1 MKKNI
6 AIVLASTFLLAASPA
21 FADLFA
27 LEADAQGSYVR
38 VDNVSVPNQDTTG
51 TISGMGAGFRGRLQI
66 LFLNA
71 LIDYHH
77 LFTGGKGADLLHV
90 GLGVGYR
97 TDMIPVIDIYVQG
110 SVGLLMLAADA
121 SAFGDNVSGYLD
133 PEMGVQVRGGGGIEI
148 PFAGDFLAIGVGVDF
163 GGHYITGEFGY
174 DMSINAHFGL
184 RI

>member
-1 MKKNI
+1 MRKNM
-6 AIVLASTFLLAASPA
+6 AILVASFLLLGASPA

-38 VDNVSVPNQDTTG
+38 VDNVSLPESDASG

-71 LIDYHH
+71 LVDYHH

-97 TDMIPVIDIYVQG
+97 TDMLPVIDIYVQG
-110 SVGLLMLAADA
+110 SIGLLMLAADG
-121 SAFGDNVSGYLD
+121 SAFGDNTSGYLD
-133 PEMGVQVRGGGGIEI
+133 PEMGGQIRGGGGIEI
-148 PFAGDFLAIGVGVDF
+148 PFASDFLAIGVGVDF
-163 GGHYITGEFGY
+163 GGHYITGKFGY
-174 DMSINAHFGL
+174 DMSVNAHFGL